1 MELIKTIGQILL
13 VNVILYL
20 IGSFIAL
27 DLDPQHWWLFGSLL
41 GRIAFILLEVM
52 IIAMALQD

>member
-27 DLDPQHWWLFGSLL
+27 DLDPQHWWLFRSLL
-41 GRIAFILLEVM
+41 GRIVVIPLEVM